1 MIMYIQTIRNKKNN
15 NKKRKEG
22 NMGNELNAMQ
32 KSS

>member
-1 MIMYIQTIRNKKNN
+1 MIMYIQTIRNKKKII
-15 NKKRKEG
+15 KKKKKG